1 MIKCNPEGFM
11 TFSTFFNGADSTGKS
26 NGWLVEEYPLRGS
39 VTKIFPWSVVQPFH
53 GELKL
58 FFCDGFEIT
67 VFREIPTDQ
76 EVHAFVDTALS

>member
-1 MIKCNPEGFM
+1 M

-26 NGWLVEEYPLRGS
+26 NGWLSEEYLLRGS
-39 VTKIFPWSVVQPFH
+39 ITKTLPWSVVQSFH

-67 VFREIPTDQ
+67 VFGEILTDQ

>member
-1 MIKCNPEGFM
+1 M

-26 NGWLVEEYPLRGS
+26 NGWLFEEYLLRGS
-39 VTKIFPWSVVQPFH
+39 ITKTLPWSVVQSFH

-67 VFREIPTDQ
+67 VFGEILTDQ
-76 EVHAFVDTALS
+76 EGHAFVDTALS